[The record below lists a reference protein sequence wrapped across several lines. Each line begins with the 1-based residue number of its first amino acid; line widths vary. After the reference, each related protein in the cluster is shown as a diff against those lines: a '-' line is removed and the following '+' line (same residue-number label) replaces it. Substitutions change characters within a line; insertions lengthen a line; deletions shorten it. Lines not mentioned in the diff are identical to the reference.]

1 MATKSD
7 SYTKELLKRLYFSIR
22 NNKFVYQNVV
32 NLKQK
37 KSLSS
42 FDFHT
47 SDVQKRILNDLE
59 IKGISIVR
67 FTDLFDSSVLN
78 EMLDWI
84 VNNETNLT
92 AKLKKKYLYSYFGT
106 DDKDLALDVSNPF
119 VRFYLSDKVLEI
131 ASIYLNYI
139 PQLFEVYVEKTMPVG
154 SDTPSHSQN
163 WHRDP
168 EEKRT
173 LKVFIYLSDVN
184 EESGPFTYV
193 LGSSPTGTGKYKN
206 LFPQKLPHGSYP
218 SEKDVASEANSKDL
232 LIATGL
238 QGSII
243 FCDTSGLHRGGYAR
257 SEYRIMSTGFYPSKH
272 YSEHPRFS
280 VKDLGHL
287 SKTTISPLAR
297 KVLGID
303 NS

>member
-1 MATKSD
+1 MATKSS
-7 SYTKELLKRLYFSIR
+7 SYKKEFLKRLYFSVR
-22 NNKFVYQNVV
+22 NNKLIYPNVV
-32 NLKQK
+32 NFKQK

-42 FDFHT
+42 FDFHI
-47 SDVQKRILNDLE
+47 SDVQKRILNDL
-59 IKGISIVR
+59 KTNGISIVG
-67 FTDLFDSSVLN
+67 FNELFDTSVLN

-84 VNNETNLT
+84 VKNETNLT
-92 AKLKKKYLYSYFGT
+92 AKLKKKYLFSYFGT

-119 VRFYLSDKVLEI
+119 VKFYLSDEVLEI
-131 ASIYLNYI
+131 ASSYLNYI

-168 EEKRT
+168 EEKKT
-173 LKVFIYLSDVN
+173 LKVFIYLSDVT

-218 SEKDVASEANSKDL
+218 SEKDVTGEVNLNDL
-232 LIATGL
+232 LIATGVR
-238 QGSII
+238 GSII

-257 SEYRIMSTGFYPSKH
+257 SEHRIMSTGFYPSKH

-280 VKDLGHL
+280 VKDLNNL

-297 KVLGID
+297 KVLGIS